1 MKYRILHLIAIIALS
16 TSVMAC
22 AQKSVSPTPYEQ
34 TADTVGPCICFLYHF
49 YLLPISFVYAFYI
62 LCICFLYGGVMV

>member
-49 YLLPISFVYAFYI
+49 YMLSISFVYASYMVKI
-62 LCICFLYGGVMV
+62 WWGYGGIS